1 MEAKKQGRVSFYEQI
16 DQNKWKSIGLT
27 FFVVV
32 VLFFLVFVFAQ
43 IYDPALTG
51 FFLVFGG
58 VFVIADALMSYYY
71 GDKIVLASVGAYP
84 ADPKKHL
91 HLINSVEGLAIAA
104 GVPAPKVYVMPSGE
118 INAFATGRDPEH
130 ASVAVTEGLLELLE
144 RDEIEGVIGHELS
157 HILNYDILFATLVAV
172 LVGLVAILSNVFL
185 RSWRFGGKSRD
196 REGGRGGAG
205 WIIIVG
211 ILLAIISPFIVRLVQ
226 SAVSR
231 KREFMADASGAKLTR
246 YPEGLAS
253 ALEKIKNYNRG
264 RMDVSE
270 AVSHL
275 FFTDPN
281 KTALDAIYATHPPLD
296 DRIRLLR
303 AM

>member
-1 MEAKKQGRVSFYEQI
+1 METEPRQHVSFYEQI
-16 DQNKWKSIGLT
+16 SRNRWKSVALT
-27 FFVVV
+27 FFVVI
-32 VLFFLVFVFAQ
+32 VLMCLVWVFSQ

-58 VFVIADALMSYYY
+58 IFIIADAIFSYYY
-71 GDKIVLASVGAYP
+71 GDKVVLASVGAQP
-84 ADPKKHL
+84 ADPKKHI
-91 HLINSVEGLAIAA
+91 HLINTVEGLAIAA
-104 GVPAPKVYVMPSGE
+104 GIPKPNVYVMPSGE

-130 ASVAVTEGLLELLE
+130 ASVAVTEGLLEFLE

-157 HILNYDILFATLVAV
+157 HIRNYDILFATLVAV
-172 LVGLVAILSNVFL
+172 LVGLVAILSNVFI
-185 RSWRFGGKSRD
+185 RSFRVRG
-196 REGGRGGAG
+196 GGRRKGAG
-205 WIIIVG
+205 LIIIVG

-226 SAVSR
+226 AAVSR
-231 KREFMADASGAKLTR
+231 KRELLADAEGARITR

-253 ALEKIKNYNRG
+253 ALEKIKNYNKG
-264 RMDVSE
+264 RMEVSE

-281 KTALDAIYATHPPLD
+281 KSALDMLYATHPPLD
-296 DRIRLLR
+296 ERIRILK